1 MAQTL
6 IGVAVGE
13 KSTSAEF
20 ELGTRHYDPNT
31 DKEYIYVQ
39 AGEALTANAAV
50 VITEAGQVEMADTT
64 STASA
69 FGDRVGVVSIAFDD
83 EDYGWAQIYGACTVS
98 ALTGCAANAQV
109 IATGTAGRVDDAT
122 TSGSEVIS
130 GLVLTAVAA
139 DNLGAALLTYPT
151 VGATL

>member
-1 MAQTL
+1 MPQTL
-6 IGVAVGE
+6 IGVAVDE
-13 KSTSAEF
+13 KSTTAEF
-20 ELGTRHYDPNT
+20 DLGTRHYDPNT

-39 AGEALTANAAV
+39 AGEALTANAAI

-83 EDYGWAQIYGACTVS
+83 NDYGWAQIYGACTLSVG
-98 ALTGCAANAQV
+98 TGAAANTALNST
-109 IATGTAGRVDDAT
+109 ATAGRLDDDAT
-122 TSGSEVIS
+122 VGAEVIS
-130 GLVLTAVAA
+130 GVVTTAAESS
-139 DNLGAALLTYPT
+139 NLASALLTYPT

>member
-6 IGVAVGE
+6 IGADVDN
-13 KSTSAEF
+13 KSTEAGF

-31 DKEYIYVQ
+31 DKEYIYIQ

-50 VITEAGQVEMADTT
+50 VITEAGQAEMVDTT

-69 FGDRVGVVSIAFDD
+69 FGDRVGVISIAFDD
-83 EDYGWAQIYGACTVS
+83 NDYGWAQIYGACILS
-98 ALTGCAANAQV
+98 APTSAPANV
-109 IATGTAGRVDDAT
+109 RLNSTGTAGRLDDDAT
-122 TSGSEVIS
+122 SGAEVIV
-130 GLVLTAVAA
+130 GVALTATAA
-139 DNLGAALLTYPT
+139 SNLGAALLTYPT

>member
-6 IGVAVGE
+6 IGVSVAE
-13 KSTSAEF
+13 KTTTAEF

-50 VITEAGQVEMADTT
+50 VITEAGQVEMVDTT

-69 FGDRVGVVSIAFDD
+69 FGDRVGVVSIAFAND
-83 EDYGWAQIYGACTVS
+83 DYGWVQIYGACTLSVGTS
-98 ALTGCAANAQV
+98 AAANKA
-109 IATGTAGRVDDAT
+109 INSTATAGRLDDDA
-122 TSGSEVIS
+122 SVGAEVINGVVTTGAEAS
-130 GLVLTAVAA
+130 
-139 DNLGAALLTYPT
+139 NLAAALLTYPT

>member
-1 MAQTL
+1 MPQTL
-6 IGVAVGE
+6 LGVTVGA
-13 KSTSAEF
+13 KSTNAEF
-20 ELGTRHYDPNT
+20 DLGTRHYDPNT
-31 DKEYIYVQ
+31 DKEFIYVQ

-69 FGDRVGVVSIAFDD
+69 FGDRVGVVSIAFDND
-83 EDYGWAQIYGACTVS
+83 DFGWAQIYGACTVS
-98 ALTGCAANAQV
+98 ALTGCAANVPV

-122 TSGSEVIS
+122 TAGSEVIN
-130 GLVLTAVAA
+130 GLVLTTTAA

-151 VGATL
+151 VGVTL

>member
-6 IGVAVGE
+6 IGVDVGS
-13 KSTSAEF
+13 KSTEAGF

-50 VITEAGQVEMADTT
+50 VITEAGQVEMVDTT

-69 FGDRVGVVSIAFDD
+69 FGDRVGVVSIAFDND
-83 EDYGWAQIYGACTVS
+83 DYGWAQIYGACTLSVGSS
-98 ALTGCAANAQV
+98 AAANTALNST
-109 IATGTAGRVDDAT
+109 ATAGRLDDDAT
-122 TSGSEVIS
+122 TGAEVIN
-130 GLVLTAVAA
+130 GVVTTAAESS
-139 DNLGAALLTYPT
+139 NLAAALLTYPT

>member
-1 MAQTL
+1 MPQTL

-39 AGEALTANAAV
+39 AGEDLTANAAV
-50 VITEAGQVEMADTT
+50 VITEAGQAEMVDTT

-83 EDYGWAQIYGACTVS
+83 DDYGWAQIYGACTLDVATS
-98 ALTGCAANAQV
+98 AAANTALNS
-109 IATGTAGRVDDAT
+109 TTTAGRLDDDAT
-122 TSGSEVIS
+122 GGTEVID
-130 GLVLTAVAA
+130 GVVTTAAESSNTA
-139 DNLGAALLTYPT
+139 AALLTYPT

>member
-1 MAQTL
+1 MANTL

-13 KSTSAEF
+13 KSTTAEF

-31 DKEYIYVQ
+31 DKEFIYVQ

-50 VITEAGQVEMADTT
+50 VITEAGQAEMVDTT

-69 FGDRVGVVSIAFDD
+69 FGDRVGVVSIAFDND
-83 EDYGWAQIYGACTVS
+83 DYGWAQIYGACTLSIGSS
-98 ALTGCAANAQV
+98 AAANTALNST
-109 IATGTAGRVDDAT
+109 ATAGRLDDDAT
-122 TSGSEVIS
+122 SGAEVI
-130 GLVLTAVAA
+130 GGVVTTAAESS
-139 DNLGAALLTYPT
+139 NLASALLTYPT

>member
-1 MAQTL
+1 MAETL
-6 IGVAVGE
+6 LGVSVGD

-20 ELGTRHYDPNT
+20 AVGTRYYDPNA
-31 DKEYIYVQ
+31 DKEYIYIQ

-50 VITEAGQVEMADTT
+50 VITESGQVEMVDTT

-83 EDYGWAQIYGACTVS
+83 NDYGWAQIYGACTIS
-98 ALTGCAANAQV
+98 AVTGCAANTAV
-109 IATGTAGRVDDAT
+109 NSTGTAGRVDDDAT
-122 TSGSEVIS
+122 AGAEVIN
-130 GLVLTAVAA
+130 GVIATATAA
-139 DNLGAALLTYPT
+139 DNLAAALLTYPT